1 MNDSAEVRVT
11 EAPVLI
17 LAAGASRRMGRA
29 KALLP
34 WGEGCLLD
42 RALVQAR
49 CLGDETWVIGG
60 RYYPLMRYRC
70 RVQPR
75 RWLFNPDWPE
85 GMASSLRLGLQ
96 AMPASAAGAFVVL
109 VDQPLVDEES
119 LSRLRKAAR
128 AAPRMAAAADY
139 QGRPGAPAYLPRA
152 IWPAVMA
159 VQGDRG
165 AAAALRQSGA
175 RLLTMPGA
183 VADVDTPADWR
194 RYREQGGSANRLSD
208 EAAGCG
214 PADSVD

>member
-1 MNDSAEVRVT
+1 MDLSADVADSSRP
-11 EAPVLI
+11 PVLV

-49 CLGDETWVIGG
+49 WLGPDVWVIGG

-70 RVQPR
+70 RQQPR
-75 RWLFNPDWPE
+75 RWLFNPAWPE

-96 AMPASAAGAFVVL
+96 AMPPSVPGAFVIL
-109 VDQPLVDEES
+109 VDQPLMTREA
-119 LSRLRKAAR
+119 LLRLRAAAR
-128 AAPRMAAAADY
+128 DAPGAAAAADY
-139 QGRPGAPAYLPRA
+139 GGRPGAPAYLPRA

-165 AAAALRQSGA
+165 AATALRQAQA

-183 VADVDTPADWR
+183 ATDLDTPADWH
-194 RYREQGGSANRLSD
+194 RYREQAR
-208 EAAGCG
+208 
-214 PADSVD
+214 